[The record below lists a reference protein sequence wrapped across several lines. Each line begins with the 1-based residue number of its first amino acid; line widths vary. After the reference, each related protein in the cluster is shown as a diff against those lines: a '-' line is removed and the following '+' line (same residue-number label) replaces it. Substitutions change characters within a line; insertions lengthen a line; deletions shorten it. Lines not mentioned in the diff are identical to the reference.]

1 MADNTPIAGRLTA
14 DGLPWKATVKRMGY
28 ESKIVDRPALL
39 QRVAQLRREKKAIVC
54 CHGCFDIVHPGHL
67 RYLQFAKRQGDVL
80 VVSMTGDACIE
91 KGAQRPFIPEEL
103 RAENLAALELVDLV
117 TIDSEPTAAG
127 LLNALRPDV
136 YVKGREYQDSED
148 PRFLEERRI
157 VEDAGG
163 RVIFSSGDVVFSST
177 QLIESM
183 GPQPELEASRLTFL
197 CQRHRLDEAALL
209 KVTKDMAGRR
219 VIVVG
224 DVVLDRYVFCDPINV
239 ASESPMMALKR
250 LGEESYW
257 GGAAIVAR
265 HVAALGGRAFLLSA
279 AGEGERAEQAA
290 ASLTA
295 EGVEHRFIKRRGEI
309 VAKTRFLVETSKL
322 LKVEDGDANPLDT
335 LAQREAA
342 SILHEVAADADA
354 IVFCDFGYGTLS
366 GTWVERSI
374 ASLREKV
381 GVMVADVSG
390 DRANLLRFQKM
401 DLLSPTERE
410 LRTSVNDFGRGLATV
425 AWQVMNTA
433 ACRHL
438 IVTLG
443 QRGAVVFDR
452 QSQDPADPKYRERLR
467 SDHVPALGQ
476 IEMDRLGCG
485 DALTATAA
493 LSLSAGATLMQAAY
507 LGSASAA
514 LELRRMGN
522 VPIHRRTLTQFL
534 ASRRELHCGL
544 PPSPPLEHAQTG
556 EAVTA

>member
-1 MADNTPIAGRLTA
+1 
-14 DGLPWKATVKRMGY
+14 
-28 ESKIVDRPALL
+28 
-39 QRVAQLRREKKAIVC
+39 
-54 CHGCFDIVHPGHL
+54 
-67 RYLQFAKRQGDVL
+67 
-80 VVSMTGDACIE
+80 
-91 KGAQRPFIPEEL
+91 
-103 RAENLAALELVDLV
+103 
-117 TIDSEPTAAG
+117 
-127 LLNALRPDV
+127 
-136 YVKGREYQDSED
+136 
-148 PRFLEERRI
+148 
-157 VEDAGG
+157 
-163 RVIFSSGDVVFSST
+163 
-177 QLIESM
+177 
-183 GPQPELEASRLTFL
+183 
-197 CQRHRLDEAALL
+197 
-209 KVTKDMAGRR
+209 
-219 VIVVG
+219 
-224 DVVLDRYVFCDPINV
+224 VFCDPINV

-265 HVAALGGRAFLLSA
+265 HVAALGGRPLLLSA
-279 AGEGERAEQAA
+279 AGDGERSEQAA

-295 EGVEHRFIKRRGEI
+295 EGVDHRFIMRRGEI
-309 VAKTRFLVETSKL
+309 IAKTRFLVETSKL

-342 SILHEVAADADA
+342 SILHEAAADADA

-374 ASLREKV
+374 SALREKV

-390 DRANLLRFQKM
+390 DRANLLRFHKM

-467 SDHVPALGQ
+467 SEHVPALGQ
-476 IEMDRLGCG
+476 IETDRLGCG

-507 LGSASAA
+507 LGSAAAA
-514 LELRRMGN
+514 LELRRIGN
-522 VPIHRRTLTQFL
+522 IPIHRRGLMQFL
-534 ASRRELHCGL
+534 ASRRELQAGL
-544 PPSPPLEHAQTG
+544 PPVQPIERVPAGQTVS
-556 EAVTA
+556 A